1 MEWWRV
7 GGEESRC
14 GQREREWTLQSNLSS
29 GHNFRRCYWNWSI
42 FVVTRIRWK
51 VFKERK
57 VSAPNKFLSVR
68 FPHWTQDFS
77 FHFVVHRLMQ
87 KRLIIDERISDTIWG
102 AFSNPLYNGK
112 SFIKRKLI
120 FSSGNE
126 KAEKT
131 GKPQNNKLSLGDKW
145 MCIWHLIAVG
155 REASAPRLTRLWQP
169 CCSF

>member
-29 GHNFRRCYWNWSI
+29 GPNFRRCYWNWSI

-77 FHFVVHRLMQ
+77 FTSSFTDWCRKDSSLMKEFLTQFEAHSAIHFIMENHSSNGNWSFLRETR
-87 KRLIIDERISDTIWG
+87 KRRRPESHKITNYRWVING
-102 AFSNPLYNGK
+102 CAFG
-112 SFIKRKLI
+112 
-120 FSSGNE
+120 
-126 KAEKT
+126 T
-131 GKPQNNKLSLGDKW
+131 
-145 MCIWHLIAVG
+145 
-155 REASAPRLTRLWQP
+155 
-169 CCSF
+169 